1 MKKIFNITL
10 LALLSCLTLASCEGI
25 EDFIKKIDGTNLVYV
40 NVNDKN
46 TVSAQVLLTPTGVVN
61 TFSQKIPILC
71 NNTSHGELTA
81 TLVVDNSLI
90 AGYNQSNS
98 TAYKELPAQY
108 LNLDNPQVSIPDQAY
123 KSDTTVNVSFKGNLE
138 ELKDG
143 DRYLVPLRV
152 QCDGMDVSTEKN
164 VVYCIVNVDYKF
176 ARAIGSLDEMAGDIE
191 GNRTG
196 WTANIDNDQ
205 SLFDNDDSHVTL
217 TKQSGMGFTVD
228 MKSKKLVTG
237 IQIGEYY
244 AGQFGCRVEY
254 STDGTNFTSMGLAS
268 ASDFFDSGW
277 GFRNIA
283 FYGPIEAQFIR
294 LTFEF
299 EEAKDSYGIKYFN
312 VFTVESK
319 DPVVLFKGNDNPL
332 VDNGYFITHVAGSSD
347 VSNNVDLELGQVKS
361 SLPVTSSADIT
372 AEVDNSLVASYN
384 SAHGTQYETM
394 PMDNIDLSNTQ
405 YTIEGGKL
413 IANGNAK
420 LKLKG
425 DLSNLKSAKGYL
437 IPVKLTCSSIPA
449 SATKGVKYILVQ
461 SEETYFM
468 VAPSLDNV
476 TRLTDYTGWIVKDYT
491 NGNQIDNLFTGT
503 GGNQNHD
510 ILIDLGKKMNISAM
524 GFRPVYAEYGYFDY
538 TKVTK
543 IRLLYS
549 DDGKTFTS
557 RGTSSNYV
565 LDNDWI
571 AVFVM
576 SSAINTRYLRIQI
589 LGTGDYYQYWGTDYV
604 AVYGPK

>member
-1 MKKIFNITL
+1 MRKIFNIML
-10 LALLSCLTLASCEGI
+10 LALLSCLTLASCEGM
-25 EDFIKKIDGTNLVYV
+25 EDFIKTIDGSNLVYV

-71 NNTSHGELTA
+71 NNTNHGVLT
-81 TLVVDNSLI
+81 TSLVVDNSLI
-90 AGYNQSNS
+90 ADYNEANG
-98 TAYKELPAQY
+98 TEYKELPAQY
-108 LNLDNPQVSIPDQAY
+108 LNIDNSQVSIPDKGYQ
-123 KSDTTVNVSFKGNLE
+123 SDTTVNVSLKGNLD

-164 VVYCIVNVDYKF
+164 VVYCFVNVDYKF
-176 ARAIGSLDEMAGDIE
+176 ARAIGSLDEMAGDLE

-196 WTANIDNDQ
+196 WTANINNDQ
-205 SLFDNDDSHVTL
+205 TLFDDDDSHVSL
-217 TKQSGMGFTVD
+217 TKQSGTGFTVD

-237 IQIGEYY
+237 IQLGEYW

-254 STDGTNFTSMGLAS
+254 STDGTNFTGMGMAS
-268 ASDFFDSGW
+268 ASDFFDSGN

-283 FYGPIEAQFIR
+283 FYGPIEAQYIR

-299 EEAKDSYGIKYFN
+299 EEAKESYGIKYFN

-319 DPVVLFKGNDNPL
+319 DPVILFRGNNNPL
-332 VDNGYFITHVAGSSD
+332 VDNGYFITHVVGSSD
-347 VSNNVDLELGQVKS
+347 VSNNVDCNLGQVKS
-361 SLPVTSSADIT
+361 SLPTTSQADIT
-372 AEVDNSLVASYN
+372 TEVDNSLVATYN
-384 SAHGTQYETM
+384 SAHGTQYEAM
-394 PMDNIDLSNTQ
+394 PTDNIDLSKTQ

-413 IANGNAK
+413 MASGNAK

-425 DLSNLKSAKGYL
+425 DLSNLKSTKGYL
-437 IPVKLTCSSIPA
+437 IPVKLTCSSIPP

-468 VAPSLDNV
+468 TTPSLDNV
-476 TRLTDYTGWIVKDYT
+476 TRLTDYAGWIAKDYT
-491 NGNQIDNLFTGT
+491 NGNQIDNLFTST
-503 GGNQNHD
+503 GGNQNRD
-510 ILIDLGKKMNISAM
+510 IVIDLGKKMNISAV
-524 GFRPVYAEYGYFDY
+524 GFRPSYAEWGFDY
-538 TKVTK
+538 SKVSK

-557 RGTSSNYV
+557 RGTSSNYIV
-565 LDNDWI
+565 DNDYI
-571 AVFVM
+571 GVFVM
-576 SSAINTRYLRIQI
+576 NSAINTRYLRIQV
-589 LGTGDYYQYWGTDYV
+589 LETGQYFNYWGTDYM
-604 AVYGPK
+604 AIYGPK